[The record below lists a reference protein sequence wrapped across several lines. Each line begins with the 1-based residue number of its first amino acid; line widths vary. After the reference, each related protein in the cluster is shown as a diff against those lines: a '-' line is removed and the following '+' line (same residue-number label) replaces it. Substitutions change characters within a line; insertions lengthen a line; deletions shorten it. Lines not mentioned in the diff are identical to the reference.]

1 MHNLGRKGKHN
12 KTKDPEINRGFAS
25 TPRSAARVRQDGDST
40 GDPRTKLGNLFVYAM
55 YCWFLFFVFFMN
67 DTLFKSFS
75 MHLYIL
81 SYMI

>member
-1 MHNLGRKGKHN
+1 MTIILGGDSFTN
-12 KTKDPEINRGFAS
+12 KTK
-25 TPRSAARVRQDGDST
+25 TPKPIEDRRAPLTRVREDGDST
-40 GDPRTKLGNLFVYAM
+40 GDPRTRLGILFVF
-55 YCWFLFFVFFMN
+55 CHVLLFSYMN